1 MTTKEYRNLAR
12 RLAVRGIEA
21 YKQRLIYEEDL
32 FSGEDKR
39 HILEQIDVIKDS
51 IKFDKVAE
59 LERELAKERKKS
71 KDLQARLDWLH
82 SLNDC
87 DEEFENEEE
96 WKKAIRLSKEELI
109 EWLNE
114 MYKDE
119 EVNREIIKQYEE
131 NYGVGTEK
139 IERAIYDPK
148 TMEQKVEFYTKIK
161 AKNFEYF
168 RNW

>member
-12 RLAVRGIEA
+12 RLAVREIEA

-32 FSGEDKR
+32 FNGEDKR
-39 HILEQIDVIKDS
+39 KILEQIDVIRDS

-87 DEEFENEEE
+87 DEEFE
-96 WKKAIRLSKEELI
+96 L
-109 EWLNE
+109 
-114 MYKDE
+114 
-119 EVNREIIKQYEE
+119 
-131 NYGVGTEK
+131 
-139 IERAIYDPK
+139 
-148 TMEQKVEFYTKIK
+148 
-161 AKNFEYF
+161 
-168 RNW
+168 

>member
-87 DEEFENEEE
+87 DEEFE
-96 WKKAIRLSKEELI
+96 
-109 EWLNE
+109 
-114 MYKDE
+114 M
-119 EVNREIIKQYEE
+119 
-131 NYGVGTEK
+131 
-139 IERAIYDPK
+139 
-148 TMEQKVEFYTKIK
+148 
-161 AKNFEYF
+161 
-168 RNW
+168 

>member
-32 FSGEDKR
+32 FNGEDKR
-39 HILEQIDVIKDS
+39 RILEQIDVIRDS

-87 DEEFENEEE
+87 DEEFE
-96 WKKAIRLSKEELI
+96 L
-109 EWLNE
+109 
-114 MYKDE
+114 
-119 EVNREIIKQYEE
+119 
-131 NYGVGTEK
+131 
-139 IERAIYDPK
+139 
-148 TMEQKVEFYTKIK
+148 
-161 AKNFEYF
+161 
-168 RNW
+168 

>member
-21 YKQRLIYEEDL
+21 YKQRMILEENL
-32 FSGEDKR
+32 LNGEDKR
-39 HILEQIDVIKDS
+39 RILEQIDVIRDS

-87 DEEFENEEE
+87 DEEFE
-96 WKKAIRLSKEELI
+96 L
-109 EWLNE
+109 
-114 MYKDE
+114 
-119 EVNREIIKQYEE
+119 
-131 NYGVGTEK
+131 
-139 IERAIYDPK
+139 
-148 TMEQKVEFYTKIK
+148 
-161 AKNFEYF
+161 
-168 RNW
+168 